1 AAVAVIQ
8 GRGVG
13 AVVRNPPGRCRA
25 RDQPPGVDECGVTM
39 VGRDGPV
46 GYEIVLRVEPR
57 ARRGRL
63 PGERGRHVGG
73 GRSGGA
79 LFRTRERQRDTERE
93 RIAEKTASSH
103 GGLLS
108 AIVPRGSLRGR
119 RKD

>member
-1 AAVAVIQ
+1 
-8 GRGVG
+8 
-13 AVVRNPPGRCRA
+13 
-25 RDQPPGVDECGVTM
+25 M

-103 GGLLS
+103 GSLLS
-108 AIVPRGSLRGR
+108 AICTPRQPTRAAEGLIPARARDGH
-119 RKD
+119 DHPLVAG